1 MKRKFKRKY
10 SNDFKLRILLSLV
23 FIVFT
28 LLCIKYRVWPY
39 AFITGFGSL
48 IFLSLAFSMN
58 NKEKFK

>member
-1 MKRKFKRKY
+1 MKRKFKRRF

-28 LLCIKYRVWPY
+28 LLCIKYTVWFY